1 MLLNH
6 SSLAVRELVGLAR
19 WLEARYFVTLDF
31 VVGAV
36 AAAVTNEA
44 AENAVVG
51 FEIVVAVVEFVFVV
65 VVAVV
70 VALNTVG
77 FVGAA
82 LGPG

>member
-6 SSLAVRELVGLAR
+6 SSLAVTEWVGLAR
-19 WLEARYFVTLDF
+19 WLEARYFVTIDF

-44 AENAVVG
+44 VENAVVG
-51 FEIVVAVVEFVFVV
+51 FEIVGVVVFVFVV
-65 VVAVV
+65 VVA